1 MKDEEGRLL
10 GCFRELPA
18 RHKKTLLEFAEFL
31 RARAGVTD
39 GGSAVPAKPR
49 RIKAAQGE
57 TVVMAVR
64 RLTRSYPM
72 LDRRKLMHET
82 SCCLAEHTLKGRPA
96 EEVIAELEAVF
107 ARHYSRMNN
116 NE

>member
-10 GCFRELPA
+10 ACFRKLPA
-18 RHKKTLLEFAEFL
+18 QHKKTLLEFAEFL
-31 RARAGVTD
+31 RARAGAAA
-39 GGSAVPAKPR
+39 GSSGVPAKPR

-72 LDRRKLMHET
+72 LDRRKLMNET
-82 SCCLAEHTLKGRPA
+82 SRCMAEHALKGRPA
-96 EEVIAELEAVF
+96 AEVIAELELVF
-107 ARHYSRMNN
+107 ARHHSEMRND
-116 NE
+116 E

>member
-10 GCFRELPA
+10 ACFRELPA
-18 RHKKTLLEFAEFL
+18 RHKTTLIEFAEFL
-31 RARAGVTD
+31 RARAGAAA
-39 GGSAVPAKPR
+39 GSGAMPAKPR

-64 RLTRSYPM
+64 RLRRSYPM

-82 SCCLAEHTLKGRPA
+82 SRCMAEHALEGRPA
-96 EEVIAELEAVF
+96 AEVIAELETVF
-107 ARHYSRMNN
+107 ARHYRKMR
-116 NE
+116 NEE

>member
-18 RHKKTLLEFAEFL
+18 QHKTTLIEFAEFL
-31 RARAGVTD
+31 RARAGAAA
-39 GGSAVPAKPR
+39 GSGAVPARPR

-64 RLTRSYPM
+64 RLRRSYPM
-72 LDRRKLMHET
+72 LDRRKLIHET
-82 SCCLAEHTLKGRPA
+82 SRCMAEHALEGRPA
-96 EEVIAELEAVF
+96 AEVIAELETVF
-107 ARHYSRMNN
+107 ARHYSRINSD
-116 NE
+116 E

>member
-10 GCFRELPA
+10 ACFRELSA

-31 RARAGVTD
+31 RVRAG
-39 GGSAVPAKPR
+39 GGTVPAKPR

-64 RLTRSYPM
+64 RLTHSYPM

-82 SCCLAEHTLKGRPA
+82 SRCMAEHALKGRPA
-96 EEVIAELEAVF
+96 AEVIAELETVF
-107 ARHYSRMNN
+107 ARHHRKMQ
-116 NE
+116 NEE